1 MEWIQ
6 TASAFGFGAL
16 AIKIL
21 DIVWLQRAIRD
32 SERKKWLR
40 EKRLEA
46 YTELTKEIL
55 SLGQCR
61 GSRENAFNGY
71 ALASEA
77 ILLVENEELA
87 FRIEKFFTMITNLY
101 MEALKE
107 ENDPSKKTENHLEG
121 AYEIVVKESKNLVL
135 ELRKSLHKI

>member
-1 MEWIQ
+1 
-6 TASAFGFGAL
+6 
-16 AIKIL
+16 
-21 DIVWLQRAIRD
+21 
-32 SERKKWLR
+32 
-40 EKRLEA
+40 
-46 YTELTKEIL
+46 
-55 SLGQCR
+55 LGQCR
-61 GSRENAFNGY
+61 ESRENAFNGY